1 MNHHRGKQS
10 SKICF
15 SIKCWEQRE
24 ELYPQWVEI
33 EGYVSKFLDSGAATD
48 LFILSRMWKYSFVS
62 TRILFDIQIYNYRND
77 NKSKMIYVIKRTFT
91 MIECWCSSII
101 FGNDL
106 LVKLDNWFSE
116 PFLGNI
122 VSSLRRKRE
131 GERGNYRKSL
141 AVSCNAMNVWLFCSK
156 QQRSSCPL

>member
-1 MNHHRGKQS
+1 MFFNQMLRAERRVIS
-10 SKICF
+10 AATWDRRLRFKIPWLWCSYWF
-15 SIKCWEQRE
+15 IYSIKN
-24 ELYPQWVEI
+24 VK
-33 EGYVSKFLDSGAATD
+33 V
-48 LFILSRMWKYSFVS
+48 LFCFNKNTFRHSNI
-62 TRILFDIQIYNYRND
+62 TRND

-91 MIECWCSSII
+91 IIECWCSSII

-131 GERGNYRKSL
+131 GERGNYRKSFSS
-141 AVSCNAMNVWLFCSK
+141 VSCNAMNVWLFCSK

>member
-1 MNHHRGKQS
+1 MFFNQMLRAERRVIS
-10 SKICF
+10 AVTWDRRLRFKIPWLWCSYWF
-15 SIKCWEQRE
+15 IYSIKN
-24 ELYPQWVEI
+24 VK
-33 EGYVSKFLDSGAATD
+33 V
-48 LFILSRMWKYSFVS
+48 LFCFNNKNTFRHSNI
-62 TRILFDIQIYNYRND
+62 TGND

-91 MIECWCSSII
+91 MIECWCISII

-122 VSSLRRKRE
+122 ASEEGRE
-131 GERGNYRKSL
+131 KGGIIGKVL